1 MSFGMGNPMMGNRP
15 MMGTG
20 QSLAGGGVAGPS
32 GKMPK
37 APKGYSWSQQF
48 SPEQMNLFRQ
58 LFANVSPGSYLS
70 RLAGGEQGMFDE
82 MEAPALRQFNEIQG
96 GIASRFSGMGMG
108 ARRSS
113 GFQNTMNQA
122 SSNFAQDLQSK
133 RQGLQQQA
141 IIDLMG
147 MGNDL
152 LGQKPYALNEKPQS
166 GWSKF
171 AEAFGGALPGAIA
184 GMAGSPAGAGQA
196 GQNFAAPYQ
205 RSNAVNL
212 GSAQGSVGQSYRR

>member
-1 MSFGMGNPMMGNRP
+1 MSLGMGNPMMGA
-15 MMGTG
+15 G
-20 QSLAGGGVAGPS
+20 QALAGAPK
-32 GKMPK
+32 KMAK
-37 APKGYSWSQQF
+37 APKGYSWAQQF
-48 SPEQMNLFRQ
+48 TPEQMDLFQQ
-58 LFANVSPGSYLS
+58 LFSNLSPGSYLS

-113 GFQNTMNQA
+113 GFQNTINQA

-141 IIDLMG
+141 IKDLMG
-147 MGNDL
+147 LGNDL
-152 LGQKPYALNEKPQS
+152 LGQKPYSLAEKPQS

-171 AEAFGGALPGAIA
+171 AEAFGGAIPGAIA
-184 GMAGSPAGAGQA
+184 GFAGNPGGFAQA
-196 GQNFAAPYQ
+196 GQNAAAPFM
-205 RSNAVNL
+205 RNNSGRL
-212 GSAQGSVGQSYRR
+212 GPASGMAY

>member
-1 MSFGMGNPMMGNRP
+1 MSIGMGSPMMGA
-15 MMGTG
+15 G
-20 QSLAGGGVAGPS
+20 QALAGGPK
-32 GKMPK
+32 KMPK

-48 SPEQMNLFRQ
+48 TPEQMELFQQ
-58 LFANVSPGSYLS
+58 LFSNLSPGSYLS

-113 GFQNTMNQA
+113 GFQNTMSQA

-141 IIDLMG
+141 IKDLMG
-147 MGNDL
+147 LGNDL
-152 LGQKPYALNEKPQS
+152 LGQKPYSLAEKPQS

-184 GMAGSPAGAGQA
+184 GFAGSPSGFNQA
-196 GQNFAAPYQ
+196 AQNGAAPYA
-205 RSNAVNL
+205 RSNAANL
-212 GSAQGSVGQSYRR
+212 GPAQGIASQSYRR